1 MPRCHLCRTPQECEC
16 ARVASIPGLPV
27 ALPVWYWLPRAE
39 REGTH
44 HVQSSRAFE
53 LRSPPSSG
61 STSLSI
67 VTRAPCH
74 FFRFHFLVFSV
85 LFSFIIVC
93 AAAPAGGRGPGRA
106 RALAVWHTQTH
117 WAVGSASGSGG
128 PAPGRGPAIE
138 IVIDNRLC
146 ILIYVCHTALWTSG
160 ELRRGP
166 RFSWRRADLAGSHHR
181 APASTS
187 HMKPC
192 VEPDGVDLQTQCL
205 RVRAIQPPETGLT
218 RPSKRMPPSALPG

>member
-1 MPRCHLCRTPQECEC
+1 MCRAQELL
-16 ARVASIPGLPV
+16 SS
-27 ALPVWYWLPRAE
+27 ALL
-39 REGTH
+39 
-44 HVQSSRAFE
+44 E
-53 LRSPPSSG
+53 LRQYF
-61 STSLSI
+61 TLYCH
-67 VTRAPCH
+67 TRAMS
-74 FFRFHFLVFSV
+74 FFQVPLSCFSV

-106 RALAVWHTQTH
+106 RALAVWHTH

-166 RFSWRRADLAGSHHR
+166 RFSWRRADIAGSHHR

-192 VEPDGVDLQTQCL
+192 VEPDGVDLQTQGL
-205 RVRAIQPPETGLT
+205 RVRAYHDGRQAGPALDLDPLLALLAQLLGNLRVDIFPIFFCIC
-218 RPSKRMPPSALPG
+218 PSRL

>member
-1 MPRCHLCRTPQECEC
+1 MSFFQVP
-16 ARVASIPGLPV
+16 
-27 ALPVWYWLPRAE
+27 
-39 REGTH
+39 
-44 HVQSSRAFE
+44 
-53 LRSPPSSG
+53 
-61 STSLSI
+61 LS
-67 VTRAPCH
+67 C
-74 FFRFHFLVFSV
+74 FSV

-106 RALAVWHTQTH
+106 RALAVWHTH

-166 RFSWRRADLAGSHHR
+166 RFSWRRADIAGSHHR

-192 VEPDGVDLQTQCL
+192 VEPDGVDLQTQGL

-218 RPSKRMPPSALPG
+218 RPRGCRLPRLAALNAGVGLSRLGIFLPGRCIPFVDFLLPDRHVLLEIVDRKLDGLERLASVGG